1 MTDHDEELK
10 KLLEHGN
17 TGDLSPADTAP
28 VEVVDHDDGK

>member
-17 TGDLSPADTAP
+17 TGDLSPTDP
-28 VEVVDHDDGK
+28 VPAVEVDHDDSK